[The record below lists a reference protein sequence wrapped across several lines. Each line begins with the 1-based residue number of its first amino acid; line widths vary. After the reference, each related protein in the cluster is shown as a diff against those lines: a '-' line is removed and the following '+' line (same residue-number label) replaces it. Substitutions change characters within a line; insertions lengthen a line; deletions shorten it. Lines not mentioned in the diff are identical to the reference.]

1 MDSGEESARSVAA
14 RIRRNLGRPHRLLGM
29 HSQIIHN
36 NWKLY
41 AENVRDSYHATLLHT
56 FYTTFKVNRLD
67 MDGGMLLSD
76 DGVHSI
82 SYAKRGTLQQSE
94 EYRQVHAAQ
103 YNSALAG
110 PQLLDSWPEFADGIT
125 HCIQTVFPTLVVQ
138 LTLNSLAV
146 RFFTPRGLDK
156 TELFWIYLGYR
167 DDSRQQTRQRLLQ
180 SNLTIRHSSAPYRS
194 RTLHL

>member
-1 MDSGEESARSVAA
+1 MSRM
-14 RIRRNLGRPHRLLGM
+14 IRRNLGRPHRLLGM

-82 SYAKRGTLQQSE
+82 SYAKRGTLQQAE
-94 EYRQVHAAQ
+94 EYQQIHSAQ

-110 PQLLDSWPEFADGIT
+110 PQLLE
-125 HCIQTVFPTLVVQ
+125 
-138 LTLNSLAV
+138 LAG
-146 RFFTPRGLDK
+146 RS
-156 TELFWIYLGYR
+156 
-167 DDSRQQTRQRLLQ
+167 SRMG
-180 SNLTIRHSSAPYRS
+180 S
-194 RTLHL
+194 RTAFRPSFQPWSCNSR

>member
-1 MDSGEESARSVAA
+1 MAEHFVLGYHRQQPLRVEVFCGLVFGTFPDATPPVEAYLGETMSRM
-14 RIRRNLGRPHRLLGM
+14 IRRNLGRPYRLLGM

-82 SYAKRGTLQQSE
+82 
-94 EYRQVHAAQ
+94 
-103 YNSALAG
+103 
-110 PQLLDSWPEFADGIT
+110 
-125 HCIQTVFPTLVVQ
+125 
-138 LTLNSLAV
+138 
-146 RFFTPRGLDK
+146 
-156 TELFWIYLGYR
+156 
-167 DDSRQQTRQRLLQ
+167 
-180 SNLTIRHSSAPYRS
+180 
-194 RTLHL
+194 